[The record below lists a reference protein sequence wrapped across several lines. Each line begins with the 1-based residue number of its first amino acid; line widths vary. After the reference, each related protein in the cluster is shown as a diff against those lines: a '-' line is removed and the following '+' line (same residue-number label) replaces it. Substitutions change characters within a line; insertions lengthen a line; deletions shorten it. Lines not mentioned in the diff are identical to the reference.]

1 MRNHKVAA
9 CFFRQ
14 LPHMEVAVFDALP
27 VVIQIK
33 KHFVFTML
41 IFQFF
46 KFMKCS
52 RCEFVE
58 FPEE

>member
-1 MRNHKVAA
+1 MRNRNIAA
-9 CFFRQ
+9 YFFRQ
-14 LPHMEVAVFDALP
+14 LPHLEVAVFDALP
-27 VVIQIK
+27 VVILNK

-46 KFMKCS
+46 KFMKCA
-52 RCEFVE
+52 RCECVE